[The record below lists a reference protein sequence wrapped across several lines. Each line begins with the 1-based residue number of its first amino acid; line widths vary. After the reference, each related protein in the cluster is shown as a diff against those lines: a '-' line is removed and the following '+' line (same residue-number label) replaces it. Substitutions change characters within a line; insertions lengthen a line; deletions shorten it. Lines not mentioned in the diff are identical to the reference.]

1 MAISDM
7 PRSTDHAAPPP
18 RAHLANVS
26 IYAQGRSAAAAMAEH
41 GIAEATK
48 MASNEVP
55 FGPLPGVTEAVAGAM
70 VDAYRYAD
78 HQADDLA
85 AAYAAT
91 IGVPRDHVAVG
102 PGSVGLLQQLTLAY
116 AGPGDQVLYPWPSF
130 IAYPQFSGIVVAE
143 QVVVPLRRQSIDV
156 DAVLAA
162 ITERTKV
169 IFIANPNNPVSGALR
184 RADMQRLVDEV
195 PRTCLLVID
204 EAYRE
209 FVTGADVPDALTY
222 LDEHPNVVVLR
233 TLSKAYGMAALR
245 VGFLIAD
252 PTVVAAVYATL
263 IPFAVNG
270 PAQAGAMVALTQR
283 DEVERRCAL
292 VVAERGRVAQILRRS
307 GLGLPEAQGNFW
319 WLPAGPK
326 SGDLAVAL
334 EQRGVVV
341 RAFPTGIR
349 VTVGTWDENDRFLDA
364 LTSVRATNPDITDQ
378 WALPTGDRA
387 VQTAVLLDRLDGA
400 LERLR
405 KHAAVDHDGLTRP
418 VPGESER
425 WDDGQ
430 VWAHM
435 AEFGDYWLAE
445 LNNLLDAASHEP
457 MPFGRTRRD
466 AGRIAAIETGR
477 DRDVTEHLTTIER
490 SADRLRALLAELSDA
505 DWSRAGAHE
514 TLGAMDIDRQL
525 DDFHIGHYE
534 QHADQLD
541 ELTPGR

>member
-1 MAISDM
+1 VAISDM

-18 RAHLANVS
+18 RPHLATVP
-26 IYAQGRSAAAAMAEH
+26 IYAQGRSAEAAMAEH
-41 GIAEATK
+41 GITQATK

-55 FGPLPGVTEAVAGAM
+55 FGPLPGVPEAVAAAM
-70 VDAYRYAD
+70 ADASRYAD

-85 AAYAAT
+85 TAYAAT

-116 AGPGDQVLYPWPSF
+116 AGPDDQVLYPWPSF
-130 IAYPQFSGIVVAE
+130 IAYPQFSGIVAAD
-143 QVVVPLRRQSIDV
+143 QVVVPLRRMSIDV

-195 PRTCLLVID
+195 PPTCLLVID
-204 EAYRE
+204 EAYHE
-209 FVTGADVPDALTY
+209 FATGADVPDALTY
-222 LDEHPNVVVLR
+222 LDGHPNIVVLR

-245 VGFLIAD
+245 VGFLIGD
-252 PTVVAAVYATL
+252 PTVVAAVYAAL

-270 PAQAGAMVALTQR
+270 PAQAAAMVALGQR
-283 DEVERRCAL
+283 GEVERRCAL
-292 VVAERGRVAQILRRS
+292 VVAERGRVGQTLRRS

-319 WLPAGPK
+319 WLPAGTK

-364 LTSVRATNPDITDQ
+364 LTSVRAAHPHITGQ

-405 KHAAVDHDGLTRP
+405 KHAAAADHDGLTRP
-418 VPGESER
+418 VPGESEQ

-430 VWAHM
+430 VWAHI
-435 AEFGDYWLAE
+435 AEFGDYWLGE
-445 LNNLLDAASHEP
+445 LNSLLDAASDEP
-457 MPFGRTRRD
+457 LPFGRTRRD

-477 DRDVTEHLTTIER
+477 GRSVTDQLATIER
-490 SADRLRALLAELSDA
+490 SADRLRTLLAELSDA
-505 DWSRAGAHE
+505 DWSRVGAHE

-525 DDFHIGHYE
+525 DEFHIGHYE

-541 ELTPGR
+541 ELTPG